1 MWLPIAKSSPWNTIG
16 ELGAIGEAGASELK
30 KQTQKEKTHVSSEY
44 RRETAEADAPPQFAF
59 ESSLMREEETGLP
72 SRFNPHQVAARG
84 FAQTFGLQPA
94 MAFLTVAVD
103 LMLHAADVVSAGLLI
118 PFSAAAGVALAIIA
132 FLAQRKWFSDD
143 QESAL
148 IKSLIIGLLTA
159 IPSPLPYLL
168 FVPAGIVGFF
178 RKR

>member
-1 MWLPIAKSSPWNTIG
+1 MLPKYTAESHYAAA
-16 ELGAIGEAGASELK
+16 EEDARASE
-30 KQTQKEKTHVSSEY
+30 
-44 RRETAEADAPPQFAF
+44 PFAF
-59 ESSLMREEETGLP
+59 EPSLMREEETGLA

-84 FAQTFGLQPA
+84 FAQTFGLHPA
-94 MAFLTVAVD
+94 MAFVTVAAD

-118 PFSAAAGVALAIIA
+118 PFSAAAALVLATIA

-159 IPSPLPYLL
+159 IPSPLPYVL